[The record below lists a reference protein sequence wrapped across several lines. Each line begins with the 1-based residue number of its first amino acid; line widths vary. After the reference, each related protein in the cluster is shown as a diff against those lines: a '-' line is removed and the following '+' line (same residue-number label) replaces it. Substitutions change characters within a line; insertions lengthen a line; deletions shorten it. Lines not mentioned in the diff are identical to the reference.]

1 MRRASSA
8 TDALQT
14 CEREWHLLQSY
25 ISYHDI
31 RAQHGLDDIA
41 ASMRRLCETVIH
53 DEAQAPPHALGTCF
67 AYLVENNILNDLVSL
82 CLPDEPLGILDEFL
96 RMCTTLVRHIHVP
109 WFCLL
114 YTSDAADE

>member
-53 DEAQAPPHALGTCF
+53 DDAQAPPQALGTCL
-67 AYLVENNILNDLVSL
+67 AYLEENIILYEVVRL
-82 CLPDEPLGILDEFL
+82 CHHD
-96 RMCTTLVRHIHVP
+96 
-109 WFCLL
+109 
-114 YTSDAADE
+114 